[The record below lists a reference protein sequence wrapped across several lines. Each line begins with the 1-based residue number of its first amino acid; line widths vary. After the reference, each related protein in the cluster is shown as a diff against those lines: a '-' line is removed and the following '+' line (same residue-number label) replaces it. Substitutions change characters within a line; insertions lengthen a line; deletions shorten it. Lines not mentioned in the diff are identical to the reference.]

1 MNTATPASR
10 APAAALPA
18 PVSRGSLWT
27 GRILTGLLAAF
38 LLFDVAMKLAPPAAI
53 REQSTQMGFPP
64 AKLTGVG
71 IALLVSLV
79 VYLVPRTSVLGAILL
94 TGYLGGAV
102 AVNVQTGA
110 GPGLILFP
118 TVFGVLA
125 WGGLWLREPRLQA
138 MIPLRQAGE
147 PGSGGPSVGR

>member
-1 MNTATPASR
+1 MNPPAS
-10 APAAALPA
+10 AIPAASSATA
-18 PVSRGSLWT
+18 VSRGNRWT
-27 GRILTGLLAAF
+27 GRILTSLLAAF

-71 IALLVSLV
+71 LALLVSLV
-79 VYLVPRTSVLGAILL
+79 LYLVPRTSVLGAILL

-118 TVFGVLA
+118 AVFGVLA
-125 WGGLWLREPRLQA
+125 WGGLWLRDRQVRAL
-138 MIPLRQAGE
+138 IPLR
-147 PGSGGPSVGR
+147 SGTR

>member
-1 MNTATPASR
+1 MNPSASTN
-10 APAAALPA
+10 PA
-18 PVSRGSLWT
+18 PSSTAAVSRGQLWT
-27 GRILTGLLAAF
+27 GRILTGLVAAF

-53 REQSTQMGFPP
+53 RAQSTQMGFPP
-64 AKLTGVG
+64 AKLAGVG
-71 IALLVSLV
+71 IALLVSLA

-118 TVFGVLA
+118 AVFGVLA
-125 WGGLWLREPRLQA
+125 WGGLWLRDR
-138 MIPLRQAGE
+138 PLRALM
-147 PGSGGPSVGR
+147 PLRGGPSR